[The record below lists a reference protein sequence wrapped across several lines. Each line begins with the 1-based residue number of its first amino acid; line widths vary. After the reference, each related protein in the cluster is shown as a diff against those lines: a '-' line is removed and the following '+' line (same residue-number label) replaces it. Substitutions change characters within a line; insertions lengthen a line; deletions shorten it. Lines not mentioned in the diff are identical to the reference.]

1 MSLLVFIYPRTK
13 LYFNVIEIR
22 LLQSI
27 CYELLLMCS
36 KNYQIWLRRFKDKS
50 KKCALTWLFWSTLY
64 IHVFK
69 LTSGIK
75 PLSQVYDRSMKH

>member
-1 MSLLVFIYPRTK
+1 MSHLVFIYPRTK

-27 CYELLLMCS
+27 FYELLLMCS

-50 KKCALTWLFWSTLY
+50 KN
-64 IHVFK
+64 V
-69 LTSGIK
+69 
-75 PLSQVYDRSMKH
+75 R

>member
-50 KKCALTWLFWSTLY
+50 KN
-64 IHVFK
+64 V
-69 LTSGIK
+69 
-75 PLSQVYDRSMKH
+75 R